1 MRFVEPN
8 LTQKLEAYE
17 KALSI
22 FIKEEENIL
31 PIPKKRWKIKDEYL
45 QNQINIKKKKIDMKW

>member
-22 FIKEEENIL
+22 FIKEEGNIL
-31 PIPKKRWKIKDEYL
+31 LIPKKRWKIKDEYL